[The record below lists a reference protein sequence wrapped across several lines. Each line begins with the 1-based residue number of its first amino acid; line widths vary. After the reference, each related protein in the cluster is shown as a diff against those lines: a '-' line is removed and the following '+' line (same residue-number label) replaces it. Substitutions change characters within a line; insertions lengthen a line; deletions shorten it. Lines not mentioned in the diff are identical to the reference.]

1 MNDLLRKSGIFFLLA
16 LYGLSISFSTF
27 VVAPKGPHS
36 QVNECLETL
45 RDAFSVVLMDHSNQ
59 LDLHVVSAKEQS
71 ESNGSK
77 GFPLNSISFV
87 CLIPFVLVSTED
99 ILSSR
104 DPILLQFDQ
113 TDIIFPFHY
122 FF

>member
-1 MNDLLRKSGIFFLLA
+1 VNELLRKSGIFFLLA
-16 LYGLSISFSTF
+16 LYGLSISFTGLAL
-27 VVAPKGPHS
+27 APKGQHS
-36 QVNECLETL
+36 EVNECVETL

-77 GFPLNSISFV
+77 GFPLNTLSFV
-87 CLIPFVLVSTED
+87 CLLPFEFVSTKNE
-99 ILSSR
+99 LSSR
-104 DPILLQFDQ
+104 EVIPLQFDQ